1 MAGKNDPSIYDDRT
15 TIGSSDEL
23 DEYGVWVKSEPQD
36 LSSSLP
42 DIEELPDIDT
52 GFADDLELPDFS
64 NDPSAEAAFSA
75 PGSDSTADLEFEE
88 IPETSE
94 LPTGLDPIS
103 VDKDGFTEVS
113 MNDFLDSET
122 TLAPPKSIDF
132 GNLDSNV
139 AEMEP
144 ENLEPVPQTAGASPG
159 AADLSTQLLMK
170 IADELSSI
178 KKELASLKHELGVV
192 RKEVKSEA
200 AEPKGGGFFD
210 EEDDEKIALTG
221 DELDNILN
229 TADFTEEAGS
239 GEALGDQGVENGGLL
254 DLEADSE
261 LNAEENLS
269 DKDDLLSES
278 GEEENS
284 GFTDPVDM
292 SFDEVDLSELDG
304 AIEVEDKVKNLND
317 ELDISLDLSTED
329 LPDFSAE
336 PPELN
341 DLRQEGAMPVTPAPE
356 DASYLEEDP
365 LAADFS
371 AGDQIDLSG
380 AVIEEPDLSAHITEN
395 PVSEPA
401 IDNISIDLEMEEPN
415 SLGISAA
422 DASADAL
429 ANAAGDDF
437 VFEPEETM
445 EIPVTEEPV
454 IDDAG
459 PLAADSP
466 FSSEDLDLG
475 PPAADSPFS
484 SEDLDIGSMPAFS
497 EEPVIDDAGPLA
509 ADSPFS
515 SEEPDLGSPAALS
528 GGADPFAGPLEAPAE
543 ESPAL
548 PPAAEELGGPSGAIP
563 SNLKQELKTVLSYM
577 DQLLESLPEDK
588 IEEFAKSEYFD
599 TYKKLFEELGLV

>member
-42 DIEELPDIDT
+42 DIEELPDSNT
-52 GFADDLELPDFS
+52 GFTGDLDLPDFA
-64 NDPSAEAAFSA
+64 NDSSTETASSMS
-75 PGSDSTADLEFEE
+75 GSDSNADIEFEE
-88 IPETSE
+88 IPESSE
-94 LPTGLDPIS
+94 LPVGLDPIP

-122 TLAPPKSIDF
+122 TLAAPKSIDF
-132 GNLDSNV
+132 GDLDSNV

-144 ENLEPVPQTAGASPG
+144 ENLEPVSQAVAAPPG
-159 AADLSTQLLMK
+159 AGDLSTQLLMK

-178 KKELASLKHELGVV
+178 KKELSSLKHELGVV
-192 RKEVKSEA
+192 RKEVKSEG

-229 TADFTEEAGS
+229 TANFTEEAGS
-239 GEALGDQGVENGGLL
+239 GEALGDAGAETGGLL
-254 DLEADSE
+254 NLDPDIGIS
-261 LNAEENLS
+261 AEGNLS
-269 DKDDLLSES
+269 DKEDLLSED
-278 GEEENS
+278 GNS
-284 GFTDPVDM
+284 GLSEPADM

-304 AIEVEDKVKNLND
+304 AIKVEDTVKNLND
-317 ELDISLDLSTED
+317 ELDLSLDLSTED
-329 LPDFSAE
+329 LPDFSEE
-336 PPELN
+336 PAELN
-341 DLRQEGAMPVTPAPE
+341 NLRQEGALPITPAPE
-356 DASYLEEDP
+356 DTSYLEEDP
-365 LAADFS
+365 LAADFT
-371 AGDQIDLSG
+371 AGTGDQIDLSG

-415 SLGISAA
+415 SLEISP
-422 DASADAL
+422 D
-429 ANAAGDDF
+429 AAGGDSGDF

-454 IDDAG
+454 IDDTN

-466 FSSEDLDLG
+466 FSFEEPDLG
-475 PPAADSPFS
+475 SEPADSPFS
-484 SEDLDIGSMPAFS
+484 F
-497 EEPVIDDAGPLA
+497 
-509 ADSPFS
+509 
-515 SEEPDLGSPAALS
+515 EEPDLGSPAAVP
-528 GGADPFAGPLEAPAE
+528 GDAGPFGSEPFEAPVEESPPAAPPAE
-543 ESPAL
+543 EPGG
-548 PPAAEELGGPSGAIP
+548 AAEAIP